1 LRCTPP
7 SIPPSPVPRSAVA
20 AEVLSAVKAVTVN
33 DEICREIERL
43 GGVETVVACLAPHV
57 EGGIL
62 LPTAEA
68 PAPPGV
74 AAGAALSAA
83 GAGSDTPAAADA
95 AGSSTPTP
103 VATPTAVTVDGV
115 PVGAPAAAAAAA
127 GATSAAGVG
136 ASGSPVVDP
145 MVRRE
150 RMVRCGMAVL
160 RAVANSDA
168 LKVRM
173 CADAA
178 TPMKLML
185 AAMGTC
191 AASAPVMDQTIAA
204 LGNLALRLPDNA
216 ARMVGAGV
224 LPAIAAAMRAHGGH
238 SGVQRSACL
247 AVRNMVVRSKDR
259 VAAAFEA
266 GEGVRGVWGWSGCVP
281 SAAARCLPA
290 HWGG

>member
-1 LRCTPP
+1 
-7 SIPPSPVPRSAVA
+7 
-20 AEVLSAVKAVTVN
+20 LSAVKAVTVN

-43 GGVETVVACLAPHV
+43 GGVDTVVACLTPHV
-57 EGGIL
+57 EGGIV
-62 LPTAEA
+62 LPATAT
-68 PAPPGV
+68 
-74 AAGAALSAA
+74 AATTAAAASPAA
-83 GAGSDTPAAADA
+83 GAGGMGGSADA
-95 AGSSTPTP
+95 STPPVTPTP
-103 VATPTAVTVDGV
+103 VATPTAAVVDGIA
-115 PVGAPAAAAAAA
+115 VGAPAA
-127 GATSAAGVG
+127 TIAGVG
-136 ASGSPVVDP
+136 AAGSTVVDP

-160 RAVANSDA
+160 RSVANSDA

-216 ARMVGAGV
+216 ARMVAAGL

-238 SGVQRSACL
+238 AGVQRSACL
-247 AVRNMVVRSKDR
+247 AVRNLVVRSKDR
-259 VAAAFEA
+259 VAIAFEA
-266 GEGVRGVWGWSGCVP
+266 GLEGLLQLAYGRHEVCRDVAYACLRDMGCEYAETTLGR
-281 SAAARCLPA
+281 AAAERALRA
-290 HWGG
+290 QEAGDITVK